1 MITQTLKKLYGSVV
15 IAANLKGQRSIPFLP
30 REKISEMRDRRIRRI
45 VTYAAKTVP
54 YYRDLFA
61 REGIDPCQIKGAT
74 DLDLLPILDKE
85 LVRAQPRLF
94 IAEAPPARSAL
105 SFYSSGSTGV
115 PIEIHHDQQSLLANI
130 AFGERERNAVIRIC
144 NGSFRPKELYVG
156 YETSTFKKVVAFY
169 EDNVFLPVR
178 PQRRFVSLLEPIE
191 KIAAIANS
199 ESPDIIVGY
208 GGWVDLFFKTV
219 ATHGIDLHM
228 PKMIMYIGEALPHGG
243 RAFIEENFGIPVLSR
258 YNSVEAFKIGFFCEQ
273 RTGFHLHEDLC
284 HVRIV
289 GPNGQTVP
297 PGERGQVVISNL
309 INRASVLLNY
319 PIGDVASMSQNGC
332 PCGRTFRL
340 LSELEGRVEDILPL
354 ADGSFLHPR
363 AIWQVFKNYRDIL
376 QYQLTQH
383 EPQRFELKLVTSDE
397 PAFQRALG
405 HVLPELERLLGP
417 GALIEASR
425 QTKSMRNSG
434 GKFRT
439 VVSLCKRPNRP

>member
-1 MITQTLKKLYGSVV
+1 MIMITQTLKKLYGSVV

-156 YETSTFKKVVAFY
+156 YETSTFKKVVAFS
-169 EDNVFLPVR
+169 EENVFLPVR

-199 ESPDIIVGY
+199 ESPDIIVGH
-208 GGWVDLFFKTV
+208 GGWVALVLKT
-219 ATHGIDLHM
+219 G
-228 PKMIMYIGEALPHGG
+228 
-243 RAFIEENFGIPVLSR
+243 
-258 YNSVEAFKIGFFCEQ
+258 
-273 RTGFHLHEDLC
+273 
-284 HVRIV
+284 
-289 GPNGQTVP
+289 
-297 PGERGQVVISNL
+297 
-309 INRASVLLNY
+309 
-319 PIGDVASMSQNGC
+319 
-332 PCGRTFRL
+332 
-340 LSELEGRVEDILPL
+340 
-354 ADGSFLHPR
+354 
-363 AIWQVFKNYRDIL
+363 
-376 QYQLTQH
+376 
-383 EPQRFELKLVTSDE
+383 
-397 PAFQRALG
+397 
-405 HVLPELERLLGP
+405 
-417 GALIEASR
+417 
-425 QTKSMRNSG
+425 
-434 GKFRT
+434 
-439 VVSLCKRPNRP
+439 

>member
-1 MITQTLKKLYGSVV
+1 MITQTFKKLYGSAV

-30 REKISEMRDRRIRRI
+30 REKLEAMRDQRIRHI

-54 YYRDLFA
+54 YYLDLFA
-61 REGIDPCQIKGAT
+61 RKGIDPRQIKGAT

-105 SFYSSGSTGV
+105 SFYSSGSTGT
-115 PIEIHHDQQSLLANI
+115 PMEIHHDQQSLLANI
-130 AFGERERNAVIRIC
+130 AFGERERSAVIRIC
-144 NGSFRPKELYVG
+144 DGSFRPKELYVG

-169 EDNVFLPVR
+169 EGSVFLPLR

-191 KIAAIANS
+191 KIAAIANA
-199 ESPDIIVGY
+199 ERPDILVGY

-219 ATHGIDLHM
+219 AARGIELHM
-228 PKMIMYIGEALPHGG
+228 PKMIMYMGEALPHGG

-289 GPNGQTVP
+289 GSNGQTVP
-297 PGERGQVVISNL
+297 PGEQGQVVISNL

-319 PIGDVASMSQNGC
+319 PIGDVASLSQNGC
-332 PCGRTFRL
+332 SCGRTFQL

-354 ADGSFLHPR
+354 ADGTFLHPR

-383 EPQRFELKLVTSDE
+383 EPQRFELKLVTTDE
-397 PAFQRALG
+397 PAFQRVLG

-417 GALIEASR
+417 GAFIEASR
-425 QTKSMRNSG
+425 QTESMRNSG
-434 GKFRT
+434 GKFRA
-439 VVSLCKRPNRP
+439 VASLCKQPNQP